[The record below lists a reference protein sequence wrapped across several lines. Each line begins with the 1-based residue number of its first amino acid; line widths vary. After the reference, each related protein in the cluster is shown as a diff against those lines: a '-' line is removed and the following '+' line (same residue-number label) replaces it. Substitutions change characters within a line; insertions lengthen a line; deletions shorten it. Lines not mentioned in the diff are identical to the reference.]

1 MMRWAVAILTLTVLC
16 ASLEAAIFSDGFEGD
31 TAGSFPS
38 KWVYHNDNADA
49 VVVDGTSDPTVVLS
63 GDKAL
68 QVTFNGGYASGVI
81 TTFAPVTEGIVS
93 FAARVDSAS
102 DDLQLMGLHNSADT
116 EAPGN
121 HLITV
126 SAGPRNGGWEY
137 IVGLTSTGIQVP
149 FGEYVLL
156 DFVFDTA
163 ASSATLYIGGAV
175 TNIVDYPF
183 FNPSSGVT
191 TLRSCDDTGAGTAQ
205 WYLDDVEVVPEP
217 ATVSLLALGLGA
229 VFMRKRRKG

>member
-1 MMRWAVAILTLTVLC
+1 MMRWALAILTLTVLC

-31 TAGSFPS
+31 TVGSFPS
-38 KWVYHNDNADA
+38 QWIYYHGNADA
-49 VVVDGTSDPTVVLS
+49 VVVDGIADPTVVHS

-68 QVTFNGGYASGVI
+68 QVTFNGGYGSGVI

-102 DDLQLMGLHNSADT
+102 DDLQLMGLHNSAET

-156 DFVFDTA
+156 GFAFDTVT
-163 ASSATLYIGGAV
+163 SSATLYINGEV

-183 FNPSSGVT
+183 FNPSSGLT

-205 WYLDDVEVVPEP
+205 WYLDDVSVVPEP
-217 ATVSLLALGLGA
+217 ATMSLLALGLGA
-229 VFMRKRRKG
+229 LAIRRRRQ